1 MATLKLEIVT
11 PEEKIYSEDVEMV
24 TLPGSEG
31 ELGVYPK
38 HVPLLTTLVPGE
50 LRVLK
55 NGRETAMAIGEGFV
69 EIKAD
74 AVSVLTDMALE
85 SEKIDIAT
93 AEAAVERAKA
103 AMKEDQTARTGGCH
117 SSVAAKS
124 ACPVARQTPPPPRV
138 NEGRSFRAKSR
149 NPVALSFGLQRGIL
163 RLRFAP
169 LRMTSPDILGI
180 IAGNGVYPRL
190 LADGARRA
198 GVEKIVAAA
207 FTDETDPVLERHVN
221 VLEWMRVGQLGRLL
235 KFFRSQDIHHA
246 IMAGQ
251 IAPKNLFDLR
261 PDLKALMLLG
271 KLKERNAES
280 IFAAIADELAK
291 VEVDL
296 LPATTFLEDSLA
308 RPGLIAGPKLSPRQ
322 EHDVELGWNA
332 AKEIARLD
340 IGQTIIIKN
349 GTIVA
354 VEALEGT
361 NEAIKRG
368 GTLARE
374 GAVMVK
380 VSKPNQDMRFDVP
393 VIGVETVRIA
403 AESGVRVIAVEA
415 GKTLLLER
423 DAVIALANGSNMS
436 VVAR

>member
-1 MATLKLEIVT
+1 MN
-11 PEEKIYSEDVEMV
+11 
-24 TLPGSEG
+24 
-31 ELGVYPK
+31 
-38 HVPLLTTLVPGE
+38 VPDT
-50 LRVLK
+50 
-55 NGRETAMAIGEGFV
+55 
-69 EIKAD
+69 
-74 AVSVLTDMALE
+74 
-85 SEKIDIAT
+85 
-93 AEAAVERAKA
+93 
-103 AMKEDQTARTGGCH
+103 
-117 SSVAAKS
+117 
-124 ACPVARQTPPPPRV
+124 
-138 NEGRSFRAKSR
+138 
-149 NPVALSFGLQRGIL
+149 
-163 RLRFAP
+163 
-169 LRMTSPDILGI
+169 LGI

-190 LADGARRA
+190 LADGARRT

-207 FTDETDPVLERHVN
+207 FTDETDPVLEQHVN

-235 KFFRSQDIHHA
+235 KFFRSQGIYHV

-280 IFAAIADELAK
+280 IFVAIADELAK
-291 VEVDL
+291 IEVNL

-308 RPGLIAGPKLSPRQ
+308 QPGVIAGPKLSPRQ
-322 EHDVELGWNA
+322 EHDVELGWNV

-340 IGQTIIIKN
+340 IGQTIVIKN

-368 GTLARE
+368 GTLAHE

-423 DAVIALANGSNMS
+423 DCIIQLANRSNLS
-436 VVAR
+436 IIAR

>member
-1 MATLKLEIVT
+1 L
-11 PEEKIYSEDVEMV
+11 
-24 TLPGSEG
+24 
-31 ELGVYPK
+31 
-38 HVPLLTTLVPGE
+38 
-50 LRVLK
+50 
-55 NGRETAMAIGEGFV
+55 
-69 EIKAD
+69 
-74 AVSVLTDMALE
+74 
-85 SEKIDIAT
+85 
-93 AEAAVERAKA
+93 
-103 AMKEDQTARTGGCH
+103 C
-117 SSVAAKS
+117 
-124 ACPVARQTPPPPRV
+124 QTPVYFKFADLAQAPLH
-138 NEGRSFRAKSR
+138 
-149 NPVALSFGLQRGIL
+149 ALGIL
-163 RLRFAP
+163 
-169 LRMTSPDILGI
+169 
-180 IAGNGVYPRL
+180 AGNGVYPRL
-190 LADGARRA
+190 LADGARKA

-207 FTDETDPVLERHVN
+207 FTDETDPILERHVN
-221 VLEWMRVGQLGRLL
+221 VLEWMRVGQLGKLL
-235 KFFRSQDIHHA
+235 KFFRSEGIRHA

-308 RPGLIAGPKLSPRQ
+308 QSGVITGPKLSPGQ
-322 EHDVELGWNA
+322 ERDVELGWDI
-332 AKEIARLD
+332 AKEVARLD
-340 IGQTIIIKN
+340 IGQTIVIKN
-349 GTIVA
+349 GTSVA

-368 GTLARE
+368 GTLAGK
-374 GAVMVK
+374 GAVIIK

-423 DAVIALANGSNMS
+423 DALIALANGLNVSI
-436 VVAR
+436 VAR